1 MVSVMSAAQQMRI
14 DAMTTARELFADLV
28 ALPSVSGRAPTE
40 IFDFAADFLSRS
52 GAKVQRLRAAG
63 APRENILAH
72 RGPDSTDD
80 SGLLLSGH
88 LDVVPADE
96 PDWLSPPFELT
107 ERDGRLFGRGSADMK
122 GWVALACHEFARIRD
137 DELQHPLTLLLS
149 SDEEV
154 GSLGV
159 QDFVRQANAG
169 DIGPLPGSVLVGEP
183 TAGQIVRMHKGHLKG
198 RITITGKPA
207 HSGYPHLG
215 VNAIEQAG
223 AVLTALTT
231 LTADL
236 RAERTETSSF
246 FPDCPHPV
254 LNLAT
259 IHGGSAVNVVPD
271 RCVIEFGLR
280 LLPGQPT
287 APFIDRIRSAITK
300 LPESVR
306 NSTTLEIVND
316 NVPMLCRADAPILKV
331 VREVSGAPEPVGA
344 SYASDAGWLST
355 LGLDCVLFGP
365 GDIRDAHRAN
375 ESIDIAEWTAA
386 GTTLSRIIDALCR

>member
-1 MVSVMSAAQQMRI
+1 M
-14 DAMTTARELFADLV
+14 TARELLDRLV
-28 ALPSVSGRAPTE
+28 AFPSISGRAPTG
-40 IFDFAADFLSRS
+40 IFDFVAEFLSRS
-52 GAKVQRLRAAG
+52 GAKVQRLRAPG
-63 APRENILAH
+63 SLRENILAS
-72 RGPDSTDD
+72 RGHDSTDG

-107 ERDGRLFGRGSADMK
+107 ERDGRLYGRGSADMK

-137 DELQHPLTLLLS
+137 ADLRHPLKLLLS

-159 QDFVRQANAG
+159 QDFVRQAMAG
-169 DIGPLPGSVLVGEP
+169 EAGPLPRSVLVGEP
-183 TAGQIVRMHKGHLKG
+183 TAGQIVSMHKGHLKG

-215 VNAIEQAG
+215 VNAIEHAG
-223 AVLTALTT
+223 AVLAALTT
-231 LTADL
+231 LTAELRDE
-236 RAERTETSSF
+236 RAETSAY
-246 FPDCPHPV
+246 FPDCHYPV

-271 RCVIEFGLR
+271 RCILEFGLR

-287 APFIDRIRSAITK
+287 APFLDRIRSTIAR
-300 LPESVR
+300 LPAAVR
-306 NSTTLEIVND
+306 TATTLEIVND
-316 NVPMLCRADAPILKV
+316 NVPMLCPPDAPILKV
-331 VREVSGAPEPVGA
+331 VRDVSGAPEPIGA

-355 LGLDCVLFGP
+355 LGLDGVLFGP

-375 ESIDIAEWTAA
+375 ESIAIAEWERG
-386 GTTLSRIIDALCR
+386 GTMLARIIDAKCG

>member
-1 MVSVMSAAQQMRI
+1 MNP
-14 DAMTTARELFADLV
+14 RELLTRLV
-28 ALPSVSGRAPTE
+28 AFPSISGRAPTG
-40 IFDFAADFLSRS
+40 IFDFIAEYLQNL
-52 GAKVQRLRAAG
+52 GATVHRTC
-63 APRENILAH
+63 APGSLGENILAS
-72 RGPDSTDD
+72 RGPDSTDG

-88 LDVVPADE
+88 LDVVPAGE

-107 ERDGRLFGRGSADMK
+107 ERDGRLYGRGSADMK

-137 DELQHPLTLLLS
+137 DELQHPLKLLLS

-169 DIGPLPGSVLVGEP
+169 EIGPLPGSVLVGEP

-198 RITITGKPA
+198 RITITGKSA

-215 VNAIEQAG
+215 VNAIEHAG
-223 AVLTALTT
+223 AILAALTT
-231 LTADL
+231 LTAQLRDE
-236 RAERTETSSF
+236 RAETSTF
-246 FPDCPHPV
+246 FPDCPYPV

-259 IHGGSAVNVVPD
+259 IHGGSAVNVVPE

-287 APFIDRIRSAITK
+287 APFLDRIRTAIAR
-300 LPESVR
+300 LPEPVR
-306 NSTTLEIVND
+306 RATTLEIVND

-331 VREVSGAPEPVGA
+331 VRDVSGAPEPIGA

-355 LGLDCVLFGP
+355 LGLDCILFGP

>member
-1 MVSVMSAAQQMRI
+1 MNP
-14 DAMTTARELFADLV
+14 RELLTRLV
-28 ALPSVSGRAPTE
+28 AFPSINGRAPTA
-40 IFDFAADFLSRS
+40 IFDFVAEFLSAA
-52 GAKVQRLRAAG
+52 GARVHRLRAPG
-63 APRENILAH
+63 SPRENILAQ
-72 RGPDSTDD
+72 RGPDSTDG

-107 ERDGRLFGRGSADMK
+107 ERDGRVYGRGAADMK

-137 DELQHPLTLLLS
+137 DDLRHPLTLLLS

-154 GSLGV
+154 GSLGI
-159 QDFVRQANAG
+159 QDFVKQAKAG
-169 DIGPLPGSVLVGEP
+169 DVGPLPRSVLVGEP

-215 VNAIEQAG
+215 VNAIEHAG
-223 AVLTALTT
+223 AVLAALTALTAE
-231 LTADL
+231 LRDE
-236 RAERTETSSF
+236 RAETSAY

-271 RCVIEFGLR
+271 RCVLEFGLR

-287 APFIDRIRSAITK
+287 APFLDRIRTAIAR
-300 LPESVR
+300 LPDPVR
-306 NSTTLEIVND
+306 RATTLEIVND
-316 NVPMLCRADAPILKV
+316 NVPMLCRADAPLLKV
-331 VREVSGAPEPVGA
+331 VRDISGASEPVGA

-355 LGLDCVLFGP
+355 LGLDCILFGP

-375 ESIDIAEWTAA
+375 ESIDVAEWTA
-386 GTTLSRIIDALCR
+386 GRKTLARIIDAFCR